1 MSEENFEQFLRD
13 SFKTAEINV
22 NIQSNEID
30 QQIINKLNRIQESRK
45 KKKRFVLKVVAIIVV
60 LLSGYGAVAYPKSAY
75 AFKEKM
81 IQTIEHWG
89 SQIQIIFSG
98 NDSYSDTIDIEV
110 GKIQPDVAF
119 TILTPHYI
127 PPGFKFNSISKS
139 AQDEQIKVNL
149 SFSDHNSVII
159 LSQTQITGNRGQTVN
174 VSALQG
180 KAEKV
185 VIGEY
190 ECNMI
195 TFEDGSC
202 NAIWITEDNIQCELF
217 SNLSPKQVK
226 EIILSIY

>member
-1 MSEENFEQFLRD
+1 MSEENVEQFLRD
-13 SFKTAEINV
+13 SFKTTEIKV
-22 NIQSNEID
+22 NIQSDEIE
-30 QQIINKLNRIQESRK
+30 QQIIKKLNQIQESRK
-45 KKKRFVLKVVAIIVV
+45 KKKCMVLKAVAIIVV
-60 LLSGYGAVAYPKSAY
+60 LLTGYGAVAHPKSAY

-110 GKIQPDVAF
+110 AEIQPDVAF
-119 TILTPHYI
+119 NILIPHYI

-139 AQDEQIKVNL
+139 AQDQQIKVNF
-149 SFSDHNSVII
+149 SFSDHNSTIV
-159 LSQTQITGNRGQTVN
+159 LSQTQITGNRSQTVN

-185 VIGEY
+185 VVGDY

-195 TFEDGSC
+195 TFKDGSC